1 MKKMLIFLVGLVFF
15 TVTDQ
20 RILEEE
26 AKKGRISET
35 FYLEE
40 DFRSQPVSETFLEEI
55 GNFEDP
61 GEAVG
66 FYFLETNYGEDTFYL
81 TDAKI
86 LTETER
92 LTDTKKWKK
101 RMDWWQRQ
109 RGYEDYADTC
119 RQIWNDVQYFP
130 VASGNGADENRI
142 TFGNSW
148 MQERT
153 YGGKRGHEG
162 TDLMP
167 KENKR
172 GTYPIVS
179 MTDGIV
185 SQKGWLE
192 KGGYRLGI
200 LAPGGAYFYYAH
212 LDSYANLK
220 EGDPVKAGDFLG
232 FMGDSGYGEEG
243 TTGKFPV
250 HLHVGIYLNRGEQEI
265 SINPYPVLCYL
276 KDRSVNSVR
285 QVFSTTGAIQEFM
298 IY

>member
-1 MKKMLIFLVGLVFF
+1 M
-15 TVTDQ
+15 
-20 RILEEE
+20 
-26 AKKGRISET
+26 
-35 FYLEE
+35 
-40 DFRSQPVSETFLEEI
+40 
-55 GNFEDP
+55 N
-61 GEAVG
+61 
-66 FYFLETNYGEDTFYL
+66 
-81 TDAKI
+81 
-86 LTETER
+86 
-92 LTDTKKWKK
+92 
-101 RMDWWQRQ
+101 WWQRQ

-212 LDSYANLK
+212 LDSYAAGLQK
-220 EGDPVKAGDFLG
+220 GDTVKAGTLLG
-232 FMGDSGYGEEG
+232 YMGDTGYGQEG
-243 TTGKFPV
+243 TRGKFPV
-250 HLHVGIYLNRGEQEI
+250 HLHFGVYYDKNGEEKTI
-265 SINPYPVLCYL
+265 DPYRLLRCL
-276 KDRSVNSVR
+276 ETKL
-285 QVFSTTGAIQEFM
+285 
-298 IY
+298 

>member
-1 MKKMLIFLVGLVFF
+1 MRKMLIFLVGLVFF

-20 RILEEE
+20 RVLEEE
-26 AKKGRISET
+26 AKKGRISEK

-40 DFRSQPVSETFLEEI
+40 TFRSQPVDESFVEELRKLD
-55 GNFEDP
+55 NP
-61 GEAVG
+61 GECVALWL
-66 FYFLETNYGEDTFYL
+66 LETNYGENTLHL
-81 TDAKI
+81 TDTKN
-86 LTETER
+86 LTETKNLAE
-92 LTDTKKWKK
+92 TKKWKK
-101 RMDWWQRQ
+101 RMKWWQRQ

-130 VASGNGADENRI
+130 VALGNGADENRI
-142 TFGNSW
+142 TFGDSW

-167 KENKR
+167 RENKR
-172 GTYPIVS
+172 GTYPVVS

-212 LDSYANLK
+212 LDSYADLE

-232 FMGDSGYGEEG
+232 FMGDSGYGAEG
-243 TTGKFPV
+243 TRGKFPV
-250 HLHVGIYLNRGEQEI
+250 HLHVGIYLNRGEEEI
-265 SINPYPVLCYL
+265 SINPYPVLYYL
-276 KDRSVNSVR
+276 KDQYVNSVKISER
-285 QVFSTTGAIQEFM
+285 PVWKIGESI
-298 IY
+298 